1 MSFCRNKLIRRA
13 VPLTVVGMLG
23 ACGGADGQ
31 SSYLNSSLP
40 SDKCSAYVNVISPGT
55 RFNASAFPQ
64 CSALITNADTY
75 LAAAI
80 NACAEGNLSA
90 ANNYYSLYRKL
101 VESAI
106 SVVSTLCP
114 A

>member
-1 MSFCRNKLIRRA
+1 MA
-13 VPLTVVGMLG
+13 APLTVVGMLG
-23 ACGGADGQ
+23 ACDGADGQ
-31 SSYLNSSLP
+31 SSYPNSSLS
-40 SDKCSAYVNVISPGT
+40 SDKCSADVNAISPGT

-64 CSALITNADTY
+64 CSSLITNADTY

-80 NACAEGNLSA
+80 NACAEGNITA
-90 ANNYYSLYRKL
+90 ANNYYSRYRKI

-106 SVVSTLCP
+106 SVISTLYP